1 MIDSDTTIDELKEIL
16 RVNCRVDF
24 ETHYDVTTRLV
35 EIVAELEAKTES
47 LEQGNVLNKIL
58 EKLDE
63 ISGGIVDVETAVEK
77 LGVSLHAS

>member
-1 MIDSDTTIDELKEIL
+1 
-16 RVNCRVDF
+16 
-24 ETHYDVTTRLV
+24 
-35 EIVAELEAKTES
+35 VAELEAKTES
-47 LEQGNVLNKIL
+47 LAQGNVLNKIL